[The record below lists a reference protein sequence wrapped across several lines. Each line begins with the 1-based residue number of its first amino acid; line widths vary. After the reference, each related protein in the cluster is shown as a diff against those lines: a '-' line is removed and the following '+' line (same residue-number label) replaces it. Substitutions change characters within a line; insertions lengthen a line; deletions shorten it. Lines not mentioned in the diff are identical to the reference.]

1 MAGAAEIDDGPRAG
15 RWRTLLVALALGI
28 AFVAVSATFAWLL
41 KPLVTPSAVL
51 LPIRP
56 APTASTAGAP
66 AANATRP
73 AIATPGAAP
82 PRPPVAVPKG
92 PLLAVLVTDFPD
104 RQADALA
111 MIDRV
116 PAGVAVAL
124 APDHPALAALAARA
138 RQRGLELWL
147 GLPLEPKNY
156 PVISPGPN
164 TLTRD
169 AGTPENLRRLEKVL
183 AQVPRPAG
191 LYTMMGSAFTADQA
205 AMQPVAQ
212 AIARR
217 GLPLID
223 SRVIGA
229 TVAARNVADAG
240 GKSLSNALFL
250 DDEPRRDA
258 IRRKLDRLARTA
270 VQDGR
275 AVTIARALPA
285 TMDALAAFDQKA
297 AGVTMVNPTVLLQ

>member
-1 MAGAAEIDDGPRAG
+1 MEGAATFGNEGEAARRG
-15 RWRTLLVALALGI
+15 RTLLVVLALGV
-28 AFVAVSATFAWLL
+28 AFILVSMAFAWLL
-41 KPLVTPSAVL
+41 KPLVEPRGVV

-56 APTASTAGAP
+56 ATVAAARP
-66 AANATRP
+66 AAT
-73 AIATPGAAP
+73 
-82 PRPPVAVPKG
+82 PPVAAAAPQAAPAPASVPVPAG

-104 RQADALA
+104 REAEALE
-111 MIDRV
+111 MMDRV
-116 PAGVAVAL
+116 PANVAVAL
-124 APDHPALAALAARA
+124 APDHPALPALAARA
-138 RQRGLELWL
+138 RQRGLEIWL

-169 AGTPENLRRLEKVL
+169 ATPPENLRRLQRVL

-191 LYTMMGSAFTADQA
+191 LYTMMGSAFTADEA
-205 AMQPVAQ
+205 AMQP
-212 AIARR
+212 IARAIVTR

-223 SRVIGA
+223 SRVVAA
-229 TVAARNVADAG
+229 TVAGRSITEAG

-258 IRRKLDRLARTA
+258 IRGKLGRLSRMATR
-270 VQDGR
+270 DGK

-285 TMDALAAFDQKA
+285 TMDALAAFDTKA
-297 AGVTMVNPTVLLQ
+297 AGVTMVNPTMLLR